1 DKSPRLS
8 SGPRP
13 TIFTVGSC
21 PHTKGLISS
30 SLTSMIPTLQGLME
44 WVVEIITIM
53 IALATAPEEEDH
65 LFPGESSTMML
76 DK

>member
-1 DKSPRLS
+1 
-8 SGPRP
+8 
-13 TIFTVGSC
+13 
-21 PHTKGLISS
+21 
-30 SLTSMIPTLQGLME
+30 MIPTLQGLME

-76 DK
+76 DKV